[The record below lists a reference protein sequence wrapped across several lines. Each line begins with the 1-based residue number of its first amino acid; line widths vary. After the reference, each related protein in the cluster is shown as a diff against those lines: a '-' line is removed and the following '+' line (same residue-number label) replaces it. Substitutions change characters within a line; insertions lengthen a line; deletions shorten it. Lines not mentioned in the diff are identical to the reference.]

1 MKIKKKKKNSEE
13 ALLRSILSQER
24 TCYPCMEAPTELVF
38 PFKSHANPIY
48 VGHIKFAP
56 TSQDICFSILR
67 YYTSVKGYGRWWMW
81 GDDCKGAA
89 CAQINIHQFI
99 LETLWKITNHNF
111 YVLCMLYAKCYI
123 HDVCKNATKYF
134 ILDINLNYTCSCMHL

>member
-1 MKIKKKKKNSEE
+1 MRIKKKKLRGSPPEKHFESRED
-13 ALLRSILSQER
+13 LLPLHGSSYWASVPLQIACKSNLCWPHQVR
-24 TCYPCMEAPTELVF
+24 T
-38 PFKSHANPIY
+38 NP
-48 VGHIKFAP
+48 
-56 TSQDICFSILR
+56 DICYSRLR

-89 CAQINIHQFI
+89 WAQINIHQFI
-99 LETLWKITNHNF
+99 LETLWKITNHTF